1 MTEFPLRLERYFFTE
16 QQVIA
21 NPDYEIADVKH
32 IDFLVD
38 ASANRIE
45 GQPGKYGI
53 SAKVELN
60 QEKSGNAPYFITIT
74 AFGILVIKDGVD
86 PIVAEPHIETSGAQ
100 LLIGVIRERLA
111 EMTARGPWGALYLDF
126 VPITIKIDSNIAD

>member
-21 NPDYEIADVKH
+21 NPDYEITDIKR

-45 GQPGKYGI
+45 GQTGKYGI

-60 QEKSGNAPYFITIT
+60 QEKSSNAPYFFTIT
-74 AFGILVIKDGVD
+74 AFGIIAIKDG
-86 PIVAEPHIETSGAQ
+86 IETLVAEPHIETSGAQ

-111 EMTARGPWGALYLDF
+111 EMTARGPWGTLHLDF
-126 VPITIKIDSNIAD
+126 VPIIIKIDSSTTD